1 MEQNILNQPQP
12 QHQPNQANV
21 SIAEQLHHRIL
32 QLEQALAAAQQL
44 QPQAGPIP
52 EHPANRMQSLL
63 KPNAPASFSGNL
75 GGNPDQWLREVER
88 YLRVVGADQSKWVP
102 FACTFLKAGAST
114 WFNNLE
120 QQHPQ
125 QVQNWNFFTQQ
136 FRSRFSPFE
145 AARIARA
152 SLRTLQQRG
161 RVSSYIEAFLKQV
174 ELIPDMA
181 VADQLDA
188 FINGLH
194 PRLADAVDKERPA
207 SLIDAMNAA
216 QREEIRQ
223 ATRNRNHG
231 SSHMATFSYRRPPP
245 AQHAADGDHMD
256 LSVLDQQ
263 LEELY
268 SLPSKDSTSE
278 AAAQTPHTLAAIHP
292 SYPRRGQHR
301 PNTKGVPNLSREDY
315 DRLSA
320 ERKCFNCQ
328 GSGHIAR
335 NCTRPRR
342 SGSKQ
347 NGEASSSS
355 NTNSSK

>member
-1 MEQNILNQPQP
+1 MEQNNLNQPQP
-12 QHQPNQANV
+12 QLQPNAPNV
-21 SIAEQLHHRIL
+21 NIAEQLHHRIL
-32 QLEQALAAAQQL
+32 QLEQALAAAHQL
-44 QPQAGPIP
+44 PMQAAPVP
-52 EHPANRMQSLL
+52 EHPANRMQPSL

-75 GGNPDQWLREVER
+75 GANPDQWLREVER

-102 FACTFLKAGAST
+102 FACTFLKAGAGT

-125 QVQNWNFFTQQ
+125 QVHNWNFFTQQ

-145 AARIARA
+145 AARLARA

-181 VADQLDA
+181 LADQLDA

-231 SSHMATFSYRRPPP
+231 SSHVPAFSYRRPPP
-245 AQHAADGDHMD
+245 QHAADGDHMD

-268 SLPSKDSTSE
+268 ASSSMDSNSEVASPPS
-278 AAAQTPHTLAAIHP
+278 HVLAAIHA
-292 SYPRRGQHR
+292 SHSRRGPPREYHR
-301 PNTKGVPNLSREDY
+301 GVPNLSREDY

-328 GSGHIAR
+328 GTGHIAR
-335 NCTRPRR
+335 NCIKPRKT
-342 SGSKQ
+342 GPKQ
-347 NGEASSSS
+347 NGGASSSS
-355 NTNSSK
+355 LK

>member
-12 QHQPNQANV
+12 QHQPNVN
-21 SIAEQLHHRIL
+21 IAEQLHHRIW

-44 QPQAGPIP
+44 QPQAGVNIP
-52 EHPANRMQSLL
+52 EQPANRIPSSL
-63 KPNAPASFSGNL
+63 KPNPPASFSGNV
-75 GGNPDQWLREVER
+75 GSNPDQWLREVER

-102 FACTFLKAGAST
+102 FACTFLKAGAGT
-114 WFNNLE
+114 WFNNVE

-125 QVQNWNFFTQQ
+125 QVQNWDFFTQQ

-145 AARIARA
+145 AARMARA

-194 PRLADAVDKERPA
+194 PRLADAVDKERPT

-223 ATRNRNHG
+223 ATRNRHHG
-231 SSHMATFSYRRPPP
+231 SSHMAAFSYRRPQS
-245 AQHAADGDHMD
+245 QHATDSDSMD

-268 SLPSKDSTSE
+268 LPPSQNSGSE
-278 AAAQTPHTLAAIHP
+278 VAAYPPHMLAAIHP
-292 SYPRRGQHR
+292 FYPRRGQYR
-301 PNTKGVPNLSREDY
+301 PNIQGVPNLSREDY

-342 SGSKQ
+342 GGSKPS
-347 NGEASSSS
+347 GGASSSS
-355 NTNSSK
+355 SASSSK